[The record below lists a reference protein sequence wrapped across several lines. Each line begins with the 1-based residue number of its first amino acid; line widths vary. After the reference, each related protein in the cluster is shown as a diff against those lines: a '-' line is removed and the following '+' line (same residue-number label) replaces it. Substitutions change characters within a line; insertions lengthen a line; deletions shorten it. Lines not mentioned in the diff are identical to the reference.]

1 MYAMFRAM
9 TMNLNDRQ
17 REAVN
22 RMVEL
27 EPLEAPPRRLASAVS
42 ARRCRLA
49 SRRYRRRLA
58 RAVRR
63 ALDPGVM
70 PGSFASPGVRQL
82 RRDPELAERVAD
94 RLESDP
100 DDVLLAIA
108 VERLL
113 TTAGDAEGAMRPVR
127 ELTAC

>member
-1 MYAMFRAM
+1 MYALFRAM
-9 TMNLNDRQ
+9 TLDLQDRRREELNRFIES
-17 REAVN
+17 EAF
-22 RMVEL
+22 ES
-27 EPLEAPPRRLASAVS
+27 PPRGLLDAVL

-49 SRRYRRRLA
+49 SQRYRRRLA

-63 ALDPGVM
+63 TLEPQPM
-70 PGSFASPGVRQL
+70 PRAWVSPGATAL
-82 RRDPELAERVAD
+82 RGDPELAERVAE

-113 TTAGDAEGAMRPVR
+113 TTAGDAERAMRPVR

>member
-1 MYAMFRAM
+1 MYALFRY
-9 TMNLNDRQ
+9 LSLELQDRQ
-17 REAVN
+17 REQLN
-22 RMVEL
+22 RLVEL
-27 EPLEAPPRRLASAVS
+27 EAVEPPPGRLARAVT
-42 ARRCRLA
+42 ARRGRLA
-49 SRRYRRRLA
+49 SRRHRRRLA

-63 ALDPGVM
+63 SLDPTLL
-70 PGSFASPGVRQL
+70 PAAFASPGAGAL
-82 RRDPELAERVAD
+82 RRDPELAERVAE

-113 TTAGDAEGAMRPVR
+113 TTGGDGEHALRPVR

>member
-1 MYAMFRAM
+1 MYALFRAL
-9 TMNLNDRQ
+9 TIDLQDRHREELNRLVEVQ
-17 REAVN
+17 AAEPPPVRLERAVW
-22 RMVEL
+22 
-27 EPLEAPPRRLASAVS
+27 
-42 ARRCRLA
+42 ARRGRLS

-63 ALDPGVM
+63 ALEPGVV
-70 PGSFASPGVRQL
+70 PAAYSSPGAGAL
-82 RRDPELAERVAD
+82 RRDPELAERVAQ

-113 TTAGDAEGAMRPVR
+113 TTAGDAERAMRPVR